1 MDFFS
6 LPPLLSA
13 LFALNFLLAL
23 LLLLQLLHS
32 HHLALAI
39 SQASRQVELLESE
52 LATRTRTS
60 S

>member
-1 MDFFS
+1 
-6 LPPLLSA
+6 
-13 LFALNFLLAL
+13 